1 MTRAKDV
8 PDATRPRRY
17 AFCGGRSPDG
27 VWIGARKIGVCLQC
41 AESVLPRLMADAI
54 AKRINPQR
62 DDVQE
67 TTDRHWQ
74 TARANFYDAAHRNA
88 CKTLDG
94 RPQAHSGGLS

>member
-54 AKRINPQR
+54 ANRINPQR
-62 DDVQE
+62 DDVHIEAIRQGLYRLQIHE
-67 TTDRHWQ
+67 R
-74 TARANFYDAAHRNA
+74 RA
-88 CKTLDG
+88 
-94 RPQAHSGGLS
+94 